1 MALSLICHGD
11 LPALAAIEA
20 LTGRPIPL
28 QCMPEFPVTDKPA
41 QETERKRPPR
51 DKQANRRTA
60 QKRSI
65 KQFTARKP

>member
-28 QCMPEFPVTDKPA
+28 QSLPEFPVTDTPA

-65 KQFTARKP
+65 KQFTKKP